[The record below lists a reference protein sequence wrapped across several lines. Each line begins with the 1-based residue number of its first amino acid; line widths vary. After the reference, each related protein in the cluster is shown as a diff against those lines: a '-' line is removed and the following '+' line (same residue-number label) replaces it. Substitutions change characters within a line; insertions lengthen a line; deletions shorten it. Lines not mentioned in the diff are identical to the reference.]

1 MAGIKVLESD
11 TIADIDEALT
21 FLCET
26 LRAQTN
32 RQQFLTIVDDLLDE
46 RLGKCESQ

>member
-1 MAGIKVLESD
+1 MASIKVLESD
-11 TIADIDEALT
+11 TVADIDEALT

-26 LRAQTN
+26 LRAHSN
-32 RQQFLTIVDDLLDE
+32 RQQFMNIVDELLDE

>member
-1 MAGIKVLESD
+1 MATIKVLDSD

-26 LRAQTN
+26 LRSHTN
-32 RQQFLTIVDDLLDE
+32 RQQFMAIVDELLDE